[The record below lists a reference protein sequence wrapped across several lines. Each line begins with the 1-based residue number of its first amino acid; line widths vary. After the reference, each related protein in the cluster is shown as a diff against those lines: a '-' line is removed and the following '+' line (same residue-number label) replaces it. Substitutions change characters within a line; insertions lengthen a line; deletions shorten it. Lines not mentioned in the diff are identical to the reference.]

1 MVTFSDENTYA
12 TLSGKRLHKIR
23 REPVKLTGTEDL
35 RVQKTIEAIRSV
47 FEQMICEM
55 DYHEMTVKELCERAK
70 INKKTFYRYYPTMD
84 DLLLEL
90 QMEISSE
97 YIEQISHYRLPE
109 ELDKVNEAFF
119 RYSVGKGEVYEK
131 ITCAASYVSIR
142 NTMIDRVNAAT
153 WHKSA
158 WFNNIPE
165 WQRHMIIVYVQF
177 TIVELYRQW
186 VSDGKKTPVE
196 EVIQMSNRLIC
207 TGIDGFRDSGIAV
220 TRH

>member
-1 MVTFSDENTYA
+1 M
-12 TLSGKRLHKIR
+12 
-23 REPVKLTGTEDL
+23 KLTGTEDL
-35 RVQKTIEAIRSV
+35 RVQKTIEAIRTV

-55 DYHEMTVKELCERAK
+55 DYHEMTVKALCERAK

-90 QMEISSE
+90 QTEISSE

-131 ITCAASYVSIR
+131 ITCAAGYVSIR
-142 NTMIDRVNAAT
+142 NTMVDRVNEAT
-153 WHKSA
+153 WYKSA

-165 WQRHMIIVYVQF
+165 WQRHMLIVFVQY
-177 TIVELYRQW
+177 TIVELYKQW
-186 VSDGKKTPVE
+186 VADGKKTSVE
-196 EVIQMSNRLIC
+196 EVIQLSNRLIC
-207 TGIDGFRDSGIAV
+207 TGIDGLINPGTAV

>member
-1 MVTFSDENTYA
+1 M
-12 TLSGKRLHKIR
+12 
-23 REPVKLTGTEDL
+23 KLTGTEDL
-35 RVQKTIEAIRSV
+35 RVQKTIEAIRTV

-70 INKKTFYRYYPTMD
+70 INKKTFYRYYPAMD

-90 QMEISSE
+90 QTEISSE

-119 RYSVGKGEVYEK
+119 RYSAGKGEVYEK

-177 TIVELYRQW
+177 TIVELYKQW
-186 VSDGKKTPVE
+186 VADGKKTPVE
-196 EVIQMSNRLIC
+196 EVIHLSNRLIC
-207 TGIDGFRDSGIAV
+207 TGIDGFRNPDIAV
-220 TRH
+220 MRH

>member
-1 MVTFSDENTYA
+1 M
-12 TLSGKRLHKIR
+12 
-23 REPVKLTGTEDL
+23 KLTGSEDL

-90 QMEISSE
+90 QMEVSSE
-97 YIEQISHYRLPE
+97 YIQMISHYRLPE

-119 RYSVGKGEVYEK
+119 RYSVSRGEVYEK
-131 ITCAASYVSIR
+131 ITCASSYTQIR
-142 NTMIDRVNAAT
+142 NTMIRRVNEAT
-153 WHKSA
+153 WYKSA
-158 WFNNIPE
+158 WFCNIPA
-165 WQRHMIIVYVQF
+165 WQQNMLIVYVQF

-186 VSDGKKTPVE
+186 VADGKKTPVE
-196 EVIQMSNRLIC
+196 EVIRMSNALIC
-207 TGIDGFRDSGIAV
+207 RGLDGFRNPDIQIIG
-220 TRH
+220 RQK

>member
-1 MVTFSDENTYA
+1 
-12 TLSGKRLHKIR
+12 
-23 REPVKLTGTEDL
+23 
-35 RVQKTIEAIRSV
+35 
-47 FEQMICEM
+47 
-55 DYHEMTVKELCERAK
+55 
-70 INKKTFYRYYPTMD
+70 MD

-90 QMEISSE
+90 QTEISFE

-165 WQRHMIIVYVQF
+165 WQRHMVIVYVQF
-177 TIVELYRQW
+177 TVVELYRQW
-186 VSDGKKTPVE
+186 VADGKKTPVE
-196 EVIQMSNRLIC
+196 EVIQLSNQLIC
-207 TGIDGFRDSGIAV
+207 TGIDGFRNPHIPLK
-220 TRH
+220 RR

>member
-1 MVTFSDENTYA
+1 M
-12 TLSGKRLHKIR
+12 
-23 REPVKLTGTEDL
+23 KLTGTEDL

-109 ELDKVNEAFF
+109 ELGKVNEAFF
-119 RYSVGKGEVYEK
+119 RYSVSKGEVYEK

-142 NTMIDRVNAAT
+142 NTMIDRVNEAT

-165 WQRHMIIVYVQF
+165 WQRHMIIVFVQF
-177 TIVELYRQW
+177 TIVELYKQW
-186 VSDGKKTPVE
+186 VADSKKTPVE
-196 EVIQMSNRLIC
+196 EVIAMSNRLIC
-207 TGIDGFRDSGIAV
+207 TGLDGFRNPEV
-220 TRH
+220 QQKRR

>member
-1 MVTFSDENTYA
+1 M
-12 TLSGKRLHKIR
+12 
-23 REPVKLTGTEDL
+23 KLTGTEDL
-35 RVQKTIEAIRSV
+35 RVQKTIGAIRSV
-47 FEQMICEM
+47 FERMICEM
-55 DYHEMTVKELCERAK
+55 EYRDMTVKALCERAK

-90 QMEISSE
+90 QTEISSE
-97 YIEQISHYRLPE
+97 YIEQISRYRLPE

-131 ITCAASYVSIR
+131 ITCAAGYVTIR

-158 WFNNIPE
+158 WFSGLPE
-165 WQRHMIIVYVQF
+165 WQRRMILVCVQF
-177 TIVELYRQW
+177 TVVELYRQW

-196 EVIQMSNRLIC
+196 EVINLSNRLIC
-207 TGIDGFRDSGIAV
+207 TGLDGFRNPETAV
-220 TRH
+220 KRR

>member
-1 MVTFSDENTYA
+1 M
-12 TLSGKRLHKIR
+12 
-23 REPVKLTGTEDL
+23 KLTGTEDL

-47 FEQMICEM
+47 FGQMICGM

-119 RYSVGKGEVYEK
+119 RYSIGKGEVYEK

-142 NTMIDRVNAAT
+142 NTMIDRVNEAT

-165 WQRHMIIVYVQF
+165 WQRHMIIVYVQY
-177 TIVELYRQW
+177 TIVELYKQW
-186 VSDGKKTPVE
+186 VADGKKTPVE
-196 EVIQMSNRLIC
+196 EVIQLSNQLIC
-207 TGIDGFRDSGIAV
+207 TGIDGFRNPQIPLK
-220 TRH
+220 RR

>member
-1 MVTFSDENTYA
+1 M
-12 TLSGKRLHKIR
+12 
-23 REPVKLTGTEDL
+23 KLTGNEDL

-109 ELDKVNEAFF
+109 ELNKVNEAFF
-119 RYSVGKGEVYEK
+119 RYSVSKGEVYEK
-131 ITCAASYVSIR
+131 ITCASSYASIR
-142 NTMIDRVNAAT
+142 NTMIDRVNEAT

-158 WFNNIPE
+158 WFSNIPE

-177 TIVELYRQW
+177 TIVELYKQW
-186 VSDGKKTPVE
+186 VADGKKTPVE
-196 EVIQMSNRLIC
+196 EVIQLSNRLIC
-207 TGIDGFRDSGIAV
+207 QGIDGFRNPNIGIK
-220 TRH
+220 RR

>member
-1 MVTFSDENTYA
+1 M
-12 TLSGKRLHKIR
+12 
-23 REPVKLTGTEDL
+23 KLTGTEDL
-35 RVQKTIEAIRSV
+35 RVQKTIGAIRSV
-47 FEQMICEM
+47 FGRMICEM
-55 DYHEMTVKELCERAK
+55 EYREMTVKALCERAK
-70 INKKTFYRYYPTMD
+70 INKKTFYRYYPAMD

-90 QMEISSE
+90 QTEISSE
-97 YIEQISHYRLPE
+97 YIEQISRYRLPE

-131 ITCAASYVSIR
+131 ITCAAGYVTIR

-158 WFNNIPE
+158 WFSGLPE
-165 WQRHMIIVYVQF
+165 WQRRMILVYVQF

-196 EVIQMSNRLIC
+196 EVINLSNRLIC
-207 TGIDGFRDSGIAV
+207 TGLDGFRNPETAV
-220 TRH
+220 KRR